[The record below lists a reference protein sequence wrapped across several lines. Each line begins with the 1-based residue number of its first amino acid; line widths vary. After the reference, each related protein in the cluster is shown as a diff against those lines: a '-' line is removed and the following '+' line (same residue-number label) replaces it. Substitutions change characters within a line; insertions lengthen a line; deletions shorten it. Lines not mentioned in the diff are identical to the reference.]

1 MAVTRRKSL
10 AVLAT
15 AIAVLSVG
23 DMIAPAVA
31 SALPSGKDPL
41 RQAIAGLP
49 DDSAT
54 GAQVRVGGTKGP
66 HRVVTSGVADLRTKT
81 SVKGDERFRAG
92 SITKSFT
99 ASVVLQLV
107 HEKKLRLDGTVQHY
121 LPGLLPAS
129 YDKVTVAEL
138 LNFTSGLPSADDYGD
153 LRKDRYKTYGH
164 WQLSKSH
171 FNKPMLF
178 KPGTEQHYANI
189 DYNVLALLI
198 EKVTGRSYEQEVRD
212 RVIKP
217 LGLKDTYSP
226 GNGTEIRGRHTKGY
240 QAVKDPRTGRT
251 HLVDVTD
258 WNMSYTWASG
268 DLISTTADLERFMTA
283 LFKGRVVPQ
292 TELKLMFTVP
302 KVKMHEDGRT
312 DTTNAKDAYYSSGL
326 TRVQI
331 GKNTYVWG
339 KTGGTMGYLSAF
351 GATRDLSRTAVYSV
365 NATDA
370 KSQTPPAI
378 LRKITMAAFTE

>member
-1 MAVTRRKSL
+1 MAVTRKSL
-10 AVLAT
+10 AVIAT

-23 DMIAPAVA
+23 DMIAPAMA

-41 RQAIAGLP
+41 GQAIAGLP
-49 DDSAT
+49 NDAAT

-66 HRVVTSGVADLRTKT
+66 HRVAASGVADLRTKK

-107 HEKKLRLDGTVQHY
+107 HERKLRLDGTVQHY

-153 LRKDRYKTYGH
+153 FLKDRYKTYGH

-189 DYNVLALLI
+189 DYNVLGLLI
-198 EKVTGRSYEQEVRD
+198 EKVTGRSYEQVVRE
-212 RVIKP
+212 RIIKP

-226 GNGTEIRGRHTKGY
+226 GNEAKIRGRHTEGY
-240 QAVKDPRTGRT
+240 QAVKDPKTGKS
-251 HLVDVTD
+251 HLVNVTD

-283 LFKGRVVPQ
+283 LFKGRLVPQ

-302 KVKMHEDGRT
+302 KVKMHEDGQT
-312 DTTNAKDAYYSSGL
+312 DPSKAQDAHYSSGMS
-326 TRVQI
+326 RVQI
-331 GKNTYVWG
+331 GKDTCIWG
-339 KTGGTMGYLSAF
+339 KTGSTMGYLNAF

-378 LRKITMAAFTE
+378 LGKIIKAAFVE